1 MTFRDFFGLQVLRY
15 LRERGGKMTYKRWA
29 SVAAVVLIL
38 VLNFALLGRR
48 FWRPRPSQA
57 NLQENQQISD
67 DFRFLVTWRRGE
79 EIGMIGNLAKNE
91 FGNVL
96 QLTEK
101 QKFALRELNDLA
113 SEARVQSLSAEAEPY
128 DGDPARRRRDIARR
142 DGRRAQSITHAQRL
156 VTAGLLTEEQ
166 AAYMVQNTLN
176 GDFEWNYVYEG
187 SIQELI
193 AVTPSQ
199 QRGLAQVG
207 KDIANEETAKA
218 LPVAFS
224 RDPQD
229 GELFKNIGKESLRR
243 QELEVR
249 KILTPVQL
257 EKWGGL
263 TATRRPPAAP
273 PRSTRESPSD
283 AEEAAVVIEDMSPTF
298 RALAER
304 GNALGLNSDQTKL
317 LERLKVV
324 TRLGLIWIRRE
335 RLEAKSKGVQDSP
348 KSDSPF
354 AHVPEDF
361 VKHAEQVALCG
372 ILTEQQAEKVGDL
385 IK

>member
-1 MTFRDFFGLQVLRY
+1 MTH
-15 LRERGGKMTYKRWA
+15 KRWA
-29 SVAAVVLIL
+29 SVAAAVLIL
-38 VLNFALLGRR
+38 VLNVALVGRR
-48 FWRPRPSQA
+48 FWGPRPSQS
-57 NLQENQQISD
+57 NLPENQQISD

-79 EIGMIGNLAKNE
+79 EIGMIGNLARNE
-91 FGNVL
+91 FWNVL

-142 DGRRAQSITHAQRL
+142 DGTRARSITHAQRL

-166 AAYMVQNTLN
+166 AASMVQYTLN
-176 GDFEWNYVYEG
+176 GDLGWNYVYEG
-187 SIQELI
+187 GIQELI
-193 AVTPSQ
+193 AVTPG
-199 QRGLAQVG
+199 QRRELAKLG
-207 KDIANEETAKA
+207 EDIANQETAKA

-263 TATRRPPAAP
+263 TATPRPPAAP
-273 PRSTRESPSD
+273 PGSTRESPSD
-283 AEEAAVVIEDMSPTF
+283 AEEAAVVINDVSPTF

-335 RLEAKSKGVQDSP
+335 RFEAKSKGVQDSP

-372 ILTEQQAEKVGDL
+372 ILTEQRAEKVGDL